1 MFARLC
7 VVIFACWAL
16 AGCALIGS
24 AAQPTPGG
32 YQWTG
37 APLNPPLSKPSFTLT
52 DDHNI
57 PYNFRAETEGEVTLL
72 YFGYTHCP
80 NLCPENMAMLA
91 FALKDL
97 PAIIRAK
104 VVVVFVT
111 TDPNRDT
118 PSVLATWLDKF
129 NPTFIGLTGSVTQVD
144 VAQVFAHVPVASPV
158 PDATGAGYLVD
169 HPAQI
174 IVYTPDNVA
183 HLEFFEGMLASGVAH
198 DLDHLVTQGWT
209 NA

>member
-1 MFARLC
+1 MFVRLC
-7 VVIFACWAL
+7 VVFFACCTL

-24 AAQPTPGG
+24 AAQPTPAG

-37 APLNPPLSKPSFTLT
+37 ASIRPPLSKPSFTLT

-57 PYNFRAETEGEVTLL
+57 QYNFQAQTAGKVTLL

-91 FALKDL
+91 FAFKDL
-97 PAIIRAK
+97 PSAVRDKIAVI
-104 VVVVFVT
+104 FVT
-111 TDPNRDT
+111 TDPTRDT
-118 PSVLATWLDKF
+118 PAVLAAWLGKF
-129 NPTFIGLTGSVTQVD
+129 NASFVGLTGSLVQVSL
-144 VAQVFAHVPVASPV
+144 AQAIARVSLASPI
-158 PDATGAGYLVD
+158 PAATGSGYLVN
-169 HPAQI
+169 HAAQI

-183 HLEFFEGMLASGVAH
+183 HLEFFEGMRASGVAH
-198 DLDHLVTQGWT
+198 DLDRLVTKGWT